1 MKKKEHEKGGYEKK
15 SLGYGKKKGRETEEG
30 IEKGSR
36 RREKTKEKEGEE
48 TQMKKKGSKRKGERR
63 QSEADVLGSF
73 RAMSRR
79 GVQTSHGQHTKH
91 WTQSPDPDS
100 CH

>member
-48 TQMKKKGSKRKGERR
+48 TQMKKKKGPREREKGGEETER
-63 QSEADVLGSF
+63 GR
-73 RAMSRR
+73 RA
-79 GVQTSHGQHTKH
+79 GFIQGYEQTRSSDLTR
-91 WTQSPDPDS
+91 SAY
-100 CH
+100 